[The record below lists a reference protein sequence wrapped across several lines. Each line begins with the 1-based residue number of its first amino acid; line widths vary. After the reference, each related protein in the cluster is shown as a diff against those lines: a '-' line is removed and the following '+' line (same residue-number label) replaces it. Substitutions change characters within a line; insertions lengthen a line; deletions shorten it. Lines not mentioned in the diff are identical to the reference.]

1 MTGRVVLAV
10 LLAGIAAGLIM
21 GAIQHVRLTPL
32 ILEAEAYER
41 AGDVHSHDHAP
52 AGSATATDTT
62 PAPAAATGGDGHD
75 HDHGEG
81 WMPEDGWQRTLA
93 TTITAVMSGA
103 GFAAI
108 LAAISL
114 LSGLPITRANG
125 IIWGLCGF
133 LAVSLAPAVGLP
145 PELPGM
151 PAGDLG
157 SRQIWWVATI
167 VVTGAGIY
175 LLAQRREVWAI
186 VLALFLIAAPHLI
199 GAPVAAHGESAVPPG
214 LAAAFVANSLAANAI
229 FWSLIGLF
237 LGLVLDRT
245 AKDVYAT

>member
-1 MTGRVVLAV
+1 MIGRVVLAA
-10 LLAGIAAGLIM
+10 LLAGIAAGFIM
-21 GAIQHVRLTPL
+21 GAIQHLRLTPL

-41 AGDVHSHDHAP
+41 AGDVHSHAP
-52 AGSATATDTT
+52 APEAAAGEPSAA
-62 PAPAAATGGDGHD
+62 APADDGHD

-93 TTITAVMSGA
+93 TTATAAMAGA

-108 LAAISL
+108 MAAISL
-114 LSGLPITRANG
+114 ITGLPITRRNG
-125 IIWGLCGF
+125 IVWGLCGF
-133 LAVSLAPAVGLP
+133 LAATLAPAAGLP

-151 PAGDLG
+151 PAADLA

-167 VVTGAGIY
+167 AATAAGIY
-175 LLAQRREVWAI
+175 LLAVRKDVWAI
-186 VLALFLIAAPHLI
+186 GLAVLLIAAPHI
-199 GAPVAAHGESAVPPG
+199 VGAPVAVHGDSTLPSGIV
-214 LAAAFVANSLAANAI
+214 AAFVANSLAANAI

-245 AKDVYAT
+245 AKDIYAT